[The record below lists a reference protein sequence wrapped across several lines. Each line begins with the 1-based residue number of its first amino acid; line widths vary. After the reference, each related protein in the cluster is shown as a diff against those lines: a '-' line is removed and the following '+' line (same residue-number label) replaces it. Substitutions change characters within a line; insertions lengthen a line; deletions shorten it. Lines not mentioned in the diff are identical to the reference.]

1 MIKEE
6 NRVLLGF
13 VKDGYGMLV
22 PVFGDFRYIFG
33 YEGGHVNITGKSG
46 IAGKTSYALF
56 LIASALSFSKKK
68 EKELAFIAFN
78 VKEKDLLSINR
89 FDYQDLKEAVEDL
102 RKRGESQKRKELED
116 GADMWEKAGEYGVD
130 PVDVFKDPS
139 ATVFYT
145 PSTAEMNE
153 NPKKGIKIYNY
164 GLQDLLERGIYTF
177 MSLFDPVDINEQ
189 MESLLY
195 SIQDDFQDGK
205 TSFNELISEIKRM
218 LKSSKGKK
226 GIEIGSAFHFSPT
239 VQKFLNRLNKIIASS
254 RAINKNLPYGEP
266 IRVDKINSG
275 DLWIVDIKPLRDN
288 EQRMVFFSILSDLQY
303 FLEAKKEGKTK
314 LEKEEDVLDLEDFP
328 SRVCVFVDELNK
340 FAPSSFRATSS
351 IKHFVVDIASRG
363 RSIGL
368 TLLGAEQF
376 ASQIEEEVLGN
387 VSTYLIGKTE
397 EFELNNRFYK
407 RVPEGL
413 RQKIP
418 YLTKGELV
426 LVHEM
431 HTTPFTIYFPI
442 PLHRIKD

>member
-1 MIKEE
+1 M
-6 NRVLLGF
+6 
-13 VKDGYGMLV
+13 
-22 PVFGDFRYIFG
+22 
-33 YEGGHVNITGKSG
+33 
-46 IAGKTSYALF
+46 
-56 LIASALSFSKKK
+56 
-68 EKELAFIAFN
+68 
-78 VKEKDLLSINR
+78 
-89 FDYQDLKEAVEDL
+89 
-102 RKRGESQKRKELED
+102 
-116 GADMWEKAGEYGVD
+116 
-130 PVDVFKDPS
+130 
-139 ATVFYT
+139 
-145 PSTAEMNE
+145 
-153 NPKKGIKIYNY
+153 
-164 GLQDLLERGIYTF
+164 
-177 MSLFDPVDINEQ
+177 
-189 MESLLY
+189 
-195 SIQDDFQDGK
+195 
-205 TSFNELISEIKRM
+205 
-218 LKSSKGKK
+218 
-226 GIEIGSAFHFSPT
+226 
-239 VQKFLNRLNKIIASS
+239 
-254 RAINKNLPYGEP
+254 
-266 IRVDKINSG
+266 
-275 DLWIVDIKPLRDN
+275 DIKPLRDN